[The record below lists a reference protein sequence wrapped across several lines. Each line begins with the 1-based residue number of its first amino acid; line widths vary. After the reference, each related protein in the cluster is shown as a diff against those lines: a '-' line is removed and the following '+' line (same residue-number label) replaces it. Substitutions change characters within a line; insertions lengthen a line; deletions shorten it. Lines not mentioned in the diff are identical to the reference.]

1 MVHRESDVIVFSIDA
16 LQFSVSKVATLLICL
31 TSIVLQYDYDVHEES
46 DLSSAKVR
54 RQVWAVVAFSGRV
67 WRLLCKY

>member
-1 MVHRESDVIVFSIDA
+1 MVHLKSDVIVFLINA
-16 LQFSVSKVATLLICL
+16 LQFSVSQVVTLLICL
-31 TSIVLQYDYDVHEES
+31 TSVVLQYDYDVHEES

-54 RQVWAVVAFSGRV
+54 RHVWAVVAFSGRV

>member
-16 LQFSVSKVATLLICL
+16 LQFSVSQVVTLLICL

-67 WRLLCKY
+67 WQLLCKY

>member
-1 MVHRESDVIVFSIDA
+1 MVHRESDVIVFLIDA
-16 LQFSVSKVATLLICL
+16 LQFSVSQVVTLLICL

-46 DLSSAKVR
+46 DLSSANVR